1 MDGLM
6 IVDIAST
13 ESAEGA
19 YLVDVDTW
27 IDQTDVPSMPPVVS
41 HTIPP
46 SIDRGQAI
54 YWSYVW
60 RAGEEETRK
69 ALAEGQG
76 KTFPNAQEA
85 IRWLL
90 SNDA

>member
-1 MDGLM
+1 MNES
-6 IVDIAST
+6 IVVDIDST
-13 ESAEGA
+13 ESGEGT
-19 YLVDVDTW
+19 YLVDTW

-60 RAGEEETRK
+60 RTGEEETRK

-90 SNDA
+90 SSDD

>member
-1 MDGLM
+1 MNRLM
-6 IVDIAST
+6 VFDVAST
-13 ESAEGA
+13 ESVEGA
-19 YLVDVDTW
+19 YLDTRF
-27 IDQTDVPSMPPVVS
+27 DQTNVPPMPWPVS
-41 HTIPP
+41 RTIPP

-54 YWSYVW
+54 YWSYSW

-69 ALAEGQG
+69 ALAEAQG

-90 SNDA
+90 SDDA

>member
-1 MDGLM
+1 MDRT
-6 IVDIAST
+6 IVLDMTST
-13 ESAEGA
+13 ESIEGA
-19 YLVDVDTW
+19 HLNTRLAQSTV
-27 IDQTDVPSMPPVVS
+27 SLMPQSVS
-41 HTIPP
+41 RTIPP

-54 YWSYVW
+54 YWSYAW

-69 ALAEGQG
+69 ALAEGKG

-90 SNDA
+90 SSDD

>member
-1 MDGLM
+1 MDEL
-6 IVDIAST
+6 ITVDIAST

-19 YLVDVDTW
+19 YLDTRL
-27 IDQTDVPSMPPVVS
+27 DQTNTPLMPSPVS
-41 HTIPP
+41 RTIPP

-54 YWSYVW
+54 YWSYAW
-60 RAGEEETRK
+60 RTGEEETRK

-76 KTFPNAQEA
+76 ITFPNAQEA

-90 SNDA
+90 SNDT

>member
-1 MDGLM
+1 MNEP
-6 IVDIAST
+6 IVVDIAST
-13 ESAEGA
+13 ESVEGV
-19 YLVDVDTW
+19 YLETRT
-27 IDQTDVPSMPPVVS
+27 DQTNVSPMPCPVS

-54 YWSYVW
+54 YWSYAW

-90 SNDA
+90 SSDD

>member
-6 IVDIAST
+6 VVDIAST

-19 YLVDVDTW
+19 YLDTW
-27 IDQTDVPSMPPVVS
+27 LGQTNVS
-41 HTIPP
+41 PMSCPASRTIPP

-54 YWSYVW
+54 YWSYAW

-69 ALAEGQG
+69 ALSEGQG

-90 SNDA
+90 SSDD

>member
-6 IVDIAST
+6 VVDIAST
-13 ESAEGA
+13 ESGEGA
-19 YLVDVDTW
+19 YLDTG
-27 IDQTDVPSMPPVVS
+27 IDQTSVSLMPRSVS
-41 HTIPP
+41 RTIPP

-54 YWSYVW
+54 YWSYSW

-90 SNDA
+90 SSDD

>member
-1 MDGLM
+1 MSNS
-6 IVDIAST
+6 IVIDTAST
-13 ESAEGA
+13 ESVERG
-19 YLVDVDTW
+19 YLDTRL
-27 IDQTDVPSMPPVVS
+27 DQTNVTPIPWLASR
-41 HTIPP
+41 TIPLA
-46 SIDRGQAI
+46 IDRGQAI
-54 YWSYVW
+54 YWSYAW

-90 SNDA
+90 SDDD

>member
-1 MDGLM
+1 MDRLM
-6 IVDIAST
+6 VVDIAST
-13 ESAEGA
+13 ESGEGA
-19 YLVDVDTW
+19 YLDTW
-27 IDQTDVPSMPPVVS
+27 LGQTDVALPPFLVS
-41 HTIPP
+41 GTIPP

-54 YWSYVW
+54 YWSYAW

-76 KTFPNAQEA
+76 KTFPSAQEA

-90 SNDA
+90 SSDN

>member
-1 MDGLM
+1 MNES
-6 IVDIAST
+6 IVVDIAST
-13 ESAEGA
+13 ESVGGA
-19 YLVDVDTW
+19 HFDTRF
-27 IDQTDVPSMPPVVS
+27 DQTNVPLMPWPVS
-41 HTIPP
+41 RILPL

-54 YWSYVW
+54 YWSYAW

-76 KTFPNAQEA
+76 RTFPNAQEA

-90 SNDA
+90 SDDA

>member
-6 IVDIAST
+6 DVDIAAT
-13 ESAEGA
+13 ESGEGP
-19 YLVDVDTW
+19 YVNTW
-27 IDQTDVPSMPPVVS
+27 PGQTDVALMPFLVS
-41 HTIPP
+41 ASIPP
-46 SIDRGQAI
+46 SIDSGQAI
-54 YWSYVW
+54 YWSYLW
-60 RAGEEETRK
+60 RLGEEETRK

-90 SNDA
+90 SDDA

>member
-1 MDGLM
+1 MSNL
-6 IVDIAST
+6 IAVDIAST

-19 YLVDVDTW
+19 YLDTRL
-27 IDQTDVPSMPPVVS
+27 DQTDTPLMPLPVS
-41 HTIPP
+41 RTIPP

-54 YWSYVW
+54 YWSYSW

-69 ALAEGQG
+69 ALVEGQG
-76 KTFPNAQEA
+76 KTFSNAQEA

>member
-6 IVDIAST
+6 VVDIAST
-13 ESAEGA
+13 DSGQGV
-19 YLVDVDTW
+19 YVGTW
-27 IDQTDVPSMPPVVS
+27 LGQTDVALMPPLVPA
-41 HTIPP
+41 TIPL

-54 YWSYVW
+54 YWSYAW

-90 SNDA
+90 SSDD

>member
-1 MDGLM
+1 MNRL
-6 IVDIAST
+6 IVVDIAST
-13 ESAEGA
+13 ESGEGA
-19 YLVDVDTW
+19 YLDTE
-27 IDQTDVPSMPPVVS
+27 IDQTSVPLMPRSVS

-46 SIDRGQAI
+46 SISKEQAI
-54 YWSYVW
+54 YWSYTW
-60 RAGEEETRK
+60 RVGEEETRK

-90 SNDA
+90 SDDA

>member
-6 IVDIAST
+6 VVEITST
-13 ESAEGA
+13 ESSEGA
-19 YLVDVDTW
+19 YLDTW
-27 IDQTDVPSMPPVVS
+27 LGQTDVALMPLLVS
-41 HTIPP
+41 DTIPP

-54 YWSYVW
+54 YWSYAW

-90 SNDA
+90 SSDD

>member
-1 MDGLM
+1 MNRL
-6 IVDIAST
+6 IVVDIDST
-13 ESAEGA
+13 ESGEGV
-19 YLVDVDTW
+19 YLDTRL
-27 IDQTDVPSMPPVVS
+27 DQTDVPPMPSVVS

-54 YWSYVW
+54 YWSYAW

-69 ALAEGQG
+69 ALTEGQG
-76 KTFPNAQEA
+76 RTFPNAQEA

-90 SNDA
+90 SDDA